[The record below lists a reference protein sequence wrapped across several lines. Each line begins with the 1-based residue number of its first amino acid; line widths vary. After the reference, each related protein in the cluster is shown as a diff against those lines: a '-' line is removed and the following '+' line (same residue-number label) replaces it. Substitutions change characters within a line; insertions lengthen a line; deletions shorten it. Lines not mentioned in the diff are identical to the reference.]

1 MKFLGLLIFVFMS
14 STAVFAREHKCQA
27 KAVKVILSK
36 GVKYGDI
43 NTFLSATEW
52 TSKDPNWVGFDVY
65 IQVNTS
71 NNKTFNQVCRIA
83 MKKSNCS
90 YDNTY
95 GCEATEEDLNNPE
108 QPNYM

>member
-27 KAVKVILSK
+27 KAVQVILSK
-36 GVKYGDI
+36 RVNYGEI
-43 NTFLSATEW
+43 NTFLSATEL
-52 TSKDPNWVGFDVY
+52 TSKDPNWVGYDIA
-65 IQVNTS
+65 IQV
-71 NNKTFNQVCRIA
+71 KTRNGIFNQVCRIV

-95 GCEATEEDLNNPE
+95 GCAATEEDLNNPE
-108 QPNYM
+108 QPNNM